1 MSGVFGPSYAH
12 EYDALYGTKDYAG
25 ECDAIEKLVRQYAA
39 APARTLLDLGCGTGT
54 HALEFARRGYA
65 VTGADRS
72 AAMLEI
78 ARQKASA
85 AAPRPEFVDGD
96 LRTLRLGRTFDAA
109 VMLFAVLGYQTSDD
123 DFSAALETVAAHL
136 EPGGL
141 FVCDIWYGPAVL
153 AIGTSDRVKVIDE
166 PGGQLH
172 RSSSGVIDAARHT
185 CRVDFRTWR
194 TAGDRV
200 ADESVESHMMRFFF
214 PAELEMFFGRA
225 GLEIC
230 AVRSF
235 DDVGAAPGES
245 TWNVWL
251 CARRKRDAP
260 AR

>member
-1 MSGVFGPSYAH
+1 MSGVFGASYAH

-25 ECDAIEKLVRQYAA
+25 ECDAIEKLFREYTA
-39 APARTLLDLGCGTGT
+39 APPRTLLDLGCGTGT

-78 ARQKASA
+78 ARKKASG

-96 LRTLRLGRTFDAA
+96 LRTLRLGRSFDAA
-109 VMLFAVLGYQTSDD
+109 VMLFAVLGYQTTDD
-123 DFSAALETVAAHL
+123 DFSAALKTVAAHL
-136 EPGGL
+136 KPGAL
-141 FVCDIWYGPAVL
+141 FVCDVWYGPAVL

-172 RSSSGVIDAARHT
+172 RSSSGVIDAEHHT
-185 CRVDFRTWR
+185 CRVDFKTWR
-194 TAGDRV
+194 TAGGRV
-200 ADESVESHMMRFFF
+200 TDESVESHTMRFFF
-214 PAELEMFFGRA
+214 PAELSGFFGRA
-225 GLEIC
+225 GFEIC

-235 DDVGAAPGES
+235 DDVSAAPSEA

-251 CARRKRDAP
+251 CARRKQDAF